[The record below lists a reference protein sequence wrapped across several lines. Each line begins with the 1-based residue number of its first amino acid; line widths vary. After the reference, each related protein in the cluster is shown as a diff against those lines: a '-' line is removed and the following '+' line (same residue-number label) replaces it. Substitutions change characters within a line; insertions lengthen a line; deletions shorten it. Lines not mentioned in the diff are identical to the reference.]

1 MNKQPFYGRI
11 DLLVTLAGVPITD
24 EMAHEIRNAVYLV
37 IASHLCQSGLGGIND
52 VVSVE
57 VEDFDGEWGDPS
69 DLM

>member
-11 DLLVTLAGVPITD
+11 DLLVTLAGVAITD
-24 EMAHEIRNAVYLV
+24 EMAKDIRKAVYLA
-37 IASHLCQSGLGGIND
+37 IANHTGNIND
-52 VVSVE
+52 VVEVV

>member
-11 DLLVTLAGVPITD
+11 DLLVTLAGVSITED
-24 EMAHEIRNAVYLV
+24 MANEVRKAVHLA
-37 IASHLCQSGLGGIND
+37 IANHTGNFND

-57 VEDFDGEWGDPS
+57 VEHFDGEWGDPS